1 MESQTHSASDT
12 APVRPVHPSRSRNTR
27 QQDLFLVSK
36 LQYSFNG
43 LTRAEAARLVVG
55 VHNLHDPDTMSW
67 ESAAICTVN
76 DLVGS
81 VLKMEGDRINRFL
94 LDMGPSILDG
104 MLGAGDKF
112 SQPGGYYRV
121 LIDHVLTE
129 ACRVQVINDGVWLM
143 DFAKPEVDPFI
154 LQYLQ
159 LHASK

>member
-1 MESQTHSASDT
+1 MESQAHSATVTSQFDH
-12 APVRPVHPSRSRNTR
+12 AHRPVNTR

-36 LQYSFNG
+36 LHYSVDG
-43 LTRAEAARLVVG
+43 LARAETARLVVG
-55 VHNLHDPDTMSW
+55 AHNLHDPDTMSW
-67 ESAAICTVN
+67 QSAAICTVH

-81 VLKMEGDRINRFL
+81 VLKLEGDRLNRFL

-112 SQPGGYYRV
+112 AKPGGYYHV

-129 ACRVQVINDGVWLM
+129 ACRVQVFNDGAWVM

-154 LQYLQ
+154 LNYLQ
-159 LHASK
+159 SHAGK